1 MIARRSVLVRLLAG
15 AVLIALCSIAATAW
29 LAARSTTVAI
39 QQQQGQALAD
49 DAKIYNT
56 LVGFAATHRS
66 WSGIGKEISRL
77 AFDTGRQISLT
88 TRDRQLISG
97 QPVPATQ
104 IASAVVW
111 PLDLST
117 GLGGTPT
124 DATGQIDSRVVGPF
138 KLSDAA
144 KSRLDDVATRVLS
157 CIQNYSGGLGKITYD
172 PTGRPQIEGG
182 TQYAV
187 DQCPSAALD
196 EIDSQ
201 QAKAYSDL
209 QSRVNACLAKRGP
222 TMPIKLQAD
231 LSWTPYF
238 GVTTSQLQPGPT
250 TNPAERPSAR
260 PSVKSSAAPPLPD
273 PAAVEACMTVSRR
286 ALLTPYV
293 APPALLFVSTHS
305 EASAEFD
312 LSPANQKRIAG
323 VAAAILGITVLI
335 AAVGGIRL
343 VQPLRALT
351 KASRRMTSGDEN
363 VRVKVR
369 GVDEIGQLSLAFNEL
384 ADARAK
390 TESLRRAMVSDIAH
404 ELRTPLSNIRGWL
417 EAVEDGVAQ
426 PDATFIASLS
436 EEAALLQHILDD
448 LRDLATADAGNLR
461 IHPERVYLGL
471 LLDQVAGTFRS
482 QAEHADITLSSTTTT
497 DIELEADPVRLRQAV
512 GNLVANALRFTP
524 AGGTVQITGRIE
536 GDVTNR
542 DVGGGSGVSGSSG
555 VGGSGGSGGEVVIDV
570 TDTGA
575 GIAAEDLPKVFDRF
589 WRAEQSRNR
598 HTGGSGLGLP
608 IVRSLIEAHGGTAT
622 ATSTLDQ
629 GSTFTL
635 RLPAHPPAAE
645 RMTAPS

>member
-1 MIARRSVLVRLLAG
+1 MTARRSLLVRLLAG

-56 LVGFAATHRS
+56 LIGYAATHRT
-66 WSGIGKEISRL
+66 WSGVGKEISKL
-77 AFDTGRQISLT
+77 SHDTGRQISLT
-88 TRDRQLISG
+88 TRDREPLAG
-97 QPVPATQ
+97 QPVPANQ
-104 IASAVVW
+104 VQSATVW
-111 PLDLST
+111 PLDLSS

-124 DATGQIDSRVVGPF
+124 DAAGQIDARVLGPF
-138 KLSDAA
+138 KLADAE
-144 KSRLDDVATRVLS
+144 KTRLDGVAQRVLS
-157 CIQNYSGGLGKITYD
+157 CVQNRTSGLGKITYG
-172 PTGRPQIEGG
+172 PTGRPQIEGAPQFDLDECR
-182 TQYAV
+182 TV
-187 DQCPSAALD
+187 ALD
-196 EIDSQ
+196 DIDTQ
-201 QAKAYSDL
+201 QAKAYADL
-209 QSRVNACLAKRGP
+209 QNRVNTCLAKRGP
-222 TMPIKLQAD
+222 VTPIKIQAD
-231 LSWTPYF
+231 LSWTPF
-238 GVTTSQLQPGPT
+238 LGVTTSQLQPQASRPREE
-250 TNPAERPSAR
+250 PA
-260 PSVKSSAAPPLPD
+260 VKSSAAAPLPD
-273 PAAVEACMTVSRR
+273 SAVVEACLTASRR
-286 ALLTPYV
+286 AQLTPYV

-305 EASAEFD
+305 EASAELD

-351 KASRRMTSGDEN
+351 KASRQMTSGDEN
-363 VRVKVR
+363 VRVRVR
-369 GVDEIGQLSLAFNEL
+369 GTDEIGQLSLAFNEL

-482 QAEHADITLSSTTTT
+482 QAEHAGITLSSATIG

-524 AGGTVQITGRIE
+524 AGGSVRIE
-536 GDVTNR
+536 GRVDGT
-542 DVGGGSGVSGSSG
+542 
-555 VGGSGGSGGEVVIDV
+555 EVVIDV
-570 TDTGA
+570 SDTGA
-575 GIAAEDLPKVFDRF
+575 GIAPEDLPKVFDRF

-608 IVRSLIEAHGGTAT
+608 IVRSLIEAHGGTT
-622 ATSTLDQ
+622 SATSTLDE

-635 RLPAHPPAAE
+635 RLPLYPLYPPDE
-645 RMTAPS
+645 VRVTAS

>member
-1 MIARRSVLVRLLAG
+1 MTARRSLLVRLLAG

-66 WSGIGKEISRL
+66 WSGIGKEISEL
-77 AFDTGRQISLT
+77 ALDTGRQISLT
-88 TRDRQLISG
+88 TRDRRLISG

-104 IASAVVW
+104 IPSAVVW
-111 PLDLST
+111 PLDLSS
-117 GLGGTPT
+117 GLGGTPA
-124 DATGQIDSRVVGPF
+124 DGTGQIDSRVAGPF
-138 KLSDAA
+138 KLTDAA
-144 KSRLDDVATRVLS
+144 KSRLDGVAHRVLS
-157 CIQNYSGGLGKITYD
+157 CVQDRTGGLGKIAYD
-172 PTGRPQIEGG
+172 PTGRPRVEGAS
-182 TQYAV
+182 QYDL
-187 DQCPSAALD
+187 DQCPMDALD
-196 EIDSQ
+196 EIDDQ
-201 QAKAYSDL
+201 QAKAYTDL
-209 QSRVNACLAKRGP
+209 QTRVNACLAKRGS
-222 TMPIKLQAD
+222 TTPIKLQTD

-238 GVTTSQLQPGPT
+238 GATTGQLVP
-250 TNPAERPSAR
+250 RPSGPR
-260 PSVKSSAAPPLPD
+260 ENPSVESSAAPPPPD
-273 PAAVEACMTVSRR
+273 PTVVEACMTVSRR
-286 ALLTPYV
+286 AMLTPYV
-293 APPALLFVSTHS
+293 APAALLFVSTHS

-351 KASRRMTSGDEN
+351 KASRQMTSGDEN

-369 GVDEIGQLSLAFNEL
+369 GIDEIGQLSLAFNEL
-384 ADARAK
+384 ADARAR

-436 EEAALLQHILDD
+436 EEAVLLQHILDD

-471 LLDQVAGTFRS
+471 LLDQVAGTFRA
-482 QAEHADITLSSTTTT
+482 QAEQAGITLSSATIG

-524 AGGTVQITGRIE
+524 AGGTVRIDGRIE
-536 GDVTNR
+536 SQANGRLGGDQ
-542 DVGGGSGVSGSSG
+542 
-555 VGGSGGSGGEVVIDV
+555 VVIDV
-570 TDTGA
+570 TDTGT

-622 ATSTLDQ
+622 VTSTLDE

-635 RLPAHPPAAE
+635 RLPLHPPE
-645 RMTAPS
+645 TAPVTD

>member
-1 MIARRSVLVRLLAG
+1 MTARRSLLVRLLAG

-49 DAKIYNT
+49 DAKIYTT
-56 LVGFAATHRS
+56 LVGFAATHRG
-66 WSGIGKEISRL
+66 WSGIGKEISKL
-77 AFDTGRQISLT
+77 ALDTGRQISLT

-97 QPVPATQ
+97 QPVPSTQ
-104 IASAVVW
+104 IPSAVVW

-124 DATGQIDSRVVGPF
+124 DASGQIDSRVVGPF
-138 KLSDAA
+138 KLTEAA
-144 KSRLDDVATRVLS
+144 KARLDDVAQRVLS
-157 CIQNYSGGLGKITYD
+157 CVQDSSGGLGKITYD
-172 PTGRPQIEGG
+172 PTGRPQIEGAP
-182 TQYAV
+182 QNAV
-187 DQCPSAALD
+187 DQCPTTALD

-209 QSRVNACLAKRGP
+209 QSRVNACLAKRGAS
-222 TMPIKLQAD
+222 TPIKLQAD

-238 GVTTSQLQPGPT
+238 GVTTAQLQPGPSSR
-250 TNPAERPSAR
+250 PAERPSVR
-260 PSVKSSAAPPLPD
+260 PSAVAPPPD
-273 PAAVEACMTVSRR
+273 PAVVEACMTASRR
-286 ALLTPYV
+286 AQLTPYV

-305 EASAEFD
+305 EASAELD

-351 KASRRMTSGDEN
+351 KASRQMTSGDEN
-363 VRVKVR
+363 IRVKVR

-384 ADARAK
+384 ADARAR

-482 QAEHADITLSSTTTT
+482 QAEHADITLSSATIGE
-497 DIELEADPVRLRQAV
+497 IELEADPVRLRQAV

-524 AGGTVQITGRIE
+524 AGGSVRIEGRIE
-536 GDVTNR
+536 SQVDGRADGRVDGDQ
-542 DVGGGSGVSGSSG
+542 
-555 VGGSGGSGGEVVIDV
+555 VVIDV
-570 TDTGA
+570 IDTGA

-608 IVRSLIEAHGGTAT
+608 IVRSLIEAHGGTTT
-622 ATSTLDQ
+622 ATSKLDE

-635 RLPAHPPAAE
+635 RLPLQPPDAE
-645 RMTAPS
+645 RISAVR

>member
-1 MIARRSVLVRLLAG
+1 MTARRSLLVRLLAG

-77 AFDTGRQISLT
+77 SLDTGRQISLT
-88 TRDRQLISG
+88 TRDRRLISG

-104 IASAVVW
+104 IPSAIVW

-117 GLGGTPT
+117 GSGGTPT

-138 KLSDAA
+138 KLSGAA
-144 KSRLDDVATRVLS
+144 KSRLDDVAQRVLN
-157 CIQNYSGGLGKITYD
+157 CVQNRTGGLGKITYD
-172 PTGRPQIEGG
+172 PTGRPRIEGAQ
-182 TQYAV
+182 QYDL
-187 DQCPSAALD
+187 DQCQATALD
-196 EIDSQ
+196 EIDSH
-201 QAKAYSDL
+201 QAKAYTDL
-209 QSRVNACLAKRGP
+209 QSRVNACLVKRGS
-222 TMPIKLQAD
+222 TTPIKIQTD

-238 GVTTSQLQPGPT
+238 GVTTSQLL
-250 TNPAERPSAR
+250 PAPSRPSER
-260 PSVKSSAAPPLPD
+260 PSVKSSAAPPPPD
-273 PAAVEACMTVSRR
+273 PATVEACMTVSRR

-351 KASRRMTSGDEN
+351 KASRQMTSGDEN

-369 GVDEIGQLSLAFNEL
+369 GIDEIGQLSLAFNEL
-384 ADARAK
+384 ADARAR

-482 QAEHADITLSSTTTT
+482 QAEHADITLSSATIG

-524 AGGTVQITGRIE
+524 AGGSVRIDGRVD
-536 GDVTNR
+536 GA
-542 DVGGGSGVSGSSG
+542 
-555 VGGSGGSGGEVVIDV
+555 EVVIDV

-608 IVRSLIEAHGGTAT
+608 IVRSLIEAHGGTAG
-622 ATSTLDQ
+622 ATSTLDK

-635 RLPAHPPAAE
+635 RLPLHPPEAA
-645 RMTAPS
+645 RITTS

>member
-1 MIARRSVLVRLLAG
+1 MTARRSLLVRLLAG

-56 LVGFAATHRS
+56 LVGFAAIHRS
-66 WSGIGKEISRL
+66 WSGIGKEISKL
-77 AFDTGRQISLT
+77 GLDTGRQISLT

-97 QPVPATQ
+97 QPVPSTQ

-117 GLGGTPT
+117 GLGGTPS
-124 DATGQIDSRVVGPF
+124 DATGQIDARVLGPF
-138 KLSDAA
+138 KLTDAE
-144 KSRLDDVATRVLS
+144 KSRLDGVAQRVLKCVQDS
-157 CIQNYSGGLGKITYD
+157 SGGLGKLTYG
-172 PTGRPQIEGG
+172 PTGRPQVEGAP
-182 TQYAV
+182 QYDL
-187 DQCPSAALD
+187 DQCPTDALG
-196 EIDSQ
+196 EITAPQ
-201 QAKAYSDL
+201 LKAYTDL
-209 QSRVNACLAKRGP
+209 QNKVNACLARRGP
-222 TMPIKLQAD
+222 VAPIKLSAD
-231 LSWTPYF
+231 LTWTPSRGLISTQASRP
-238 GVTTSQLQPGPT
+238 GVVKVGT
-250 TNPAERPSAR
+250 EKPSA
-260 PSVKSSAAPPLPD
+260 VAPMPD
-273 PAAVEACMTVSRR
+273 PAAVDACMTASRR
-286 ALLTPYV
+286 AQLTPYV
-293 APPALLFVSTHS
+293 APPALLFVSTRS

-335 AAVGGIRL
+335 VAVGGIRL

-351 KASRRMTSGDEN
+351 KASRRMTSGDDN

-369 GVDEIGQLSLAFNEL
+369 GIDEIGQLSLAFNEL

-482 QAEHADITLSSTTTT
+482 QAEHAGITLSSATIG

-524 AGGTVQITGRIE
+524 AGGSVRIDGRVD
-536 GDVTNR
+536 GT
-542 DVGGGSGVSGSSG
+542 
-555 VGGSGGSGGEVVIDV
+555 EVVIDV

-622 ATSTLDQ
+622 ATSTLDE
-629 GSTFTL
+629 GSTFTV
-635 RLPAHPPAAE
+635 RLPLQPPEPAE
-645 RMTAPS
+645 D

>member
-1 MIARRSVLVRLLAG
+1 MTARRSLLVRLLAG

-56 LVGFAATHRS
+56 LVGFAATHRT
-66 WSGIGKEISRL
+66 WSGVGKEISKL
-77 AFDTGRQISLT
+77 ALDTGRQISLT

-104 IASAVVW
+104 ISSAVVW

-124 DATGQIDSRVVGPF
+124 DAAGLIDSRVLGPF
-138 KLSDAA
+138 KLTEAE
-144 KSRLDDVATRVLS
+144 KTKLDGLAHRVLTCVQDS
-157 CIQNYSGGLGKITYD
+157 SGGLGKITYG
-172 PTGRPQIEGG
+172 PTGRPQIEGAP
-182 TQYAV
+182 QYDL
-187 DQCPSAALD
+187 DQCPADVLE
-196 EIDSQ
+196 EISGRQ
-201 QAKAYSDL
+201 SKAYTDL
-209 QSRVNACLAKRGP
+209 QNRVNACLARRGP
-222 TMPIKLQAD
+222 VTPVKLSAD
-231 LSWTPYF
+231 LSWTPTRGGLISTQASGP
-238 GVTTSQLQPGPT
+238 GVVKPRV
-250 TNPAERPSAR
+250 ERPTA
-260 PSVKSSAAPPLPD
+260 VAPLPD
-273 PAAVEACMTVSRR
+273 PAAVEACMATSRR
-286 ALLTPYV
+286 AQLTPYV

-305 EASAEFD
+305 EASAELD

-351 KASRRMTSGDEN
+351 KASRQMTGGDEN

-369 GVDEIGQLSLAFNEL
+369 GIDEIGQLSLAFNEL

-426 PDATFIASLS
+426 PDAAFIASLS

-482 QAEHADITLSSTTTT
+482 QAEHADITLSSATIG

-524 AGGTVQITGRIE
+524 AGGSVRIE
-536 GDVTNR
+536 GRR
-542 DVGGGSGVSGSSG
+542 DGD
-555 VGGSGGSGGEVVIDV
+555 EVVIEV
-570 TDTGA
+570 IDTGA

-608 IVRSLIEAHGGTAT
+608 IVRSLIEAHGGTT
-622 ATSTLDQ
+622 SATSKLDE

-635 RLPAHPPAAE
+635 RLPLQPPEAE
-645 RMTAPS
+645 QITASR

>member
-1 MIARRSVLVRLLAG
+1 MTARRSLLVRLLAG

-49 DAKIYNT
+49 DAKIYTT

-66 WSGIGKEISRL
+66 WSGIGKEISKL
-77 AFDTGRQISLT
+77 ALDTGRQISLT

-97 QPVPATQ
+97 QPVPSTQ
-104 IASAVVW
+104 IPSAVVW

-124 DATGQIDSRVVGPF
+124 DATGQIDSRVLGPF
-138 KLSDAA
+138 KLTDAE
-144 KSRLDDVATRVLS
+144 KTKLDGLAHRVLACVQDS
-157 CIQNYSGGLGKITYD
+157 SGGLGKITYGL
-172 PTGRPQIEGG
+172 TGRPQIEGAP
-182 TQYAV
+182 QLDL
-187 DQCPSAALD
+187 DQCPADVLD
-196 EIDSQ
+196 EVDGR

-209 QSRVNACLAKRGP
+209 QSRVNACLTKRGP
-222 TMPIKLQAD
+222 STPIKLQAD

-238 GVTTSQLQPGPT
+238 GVTTSQLRPLPSS
-250 TNPAERPSAR
+250 PSERPR
-260 PSVKSSAAPPLPD
+260 VKSSVAPPPPD
-273 PAAVEACMTVSRR
+273 PAAVEACMTASRR
-286 ALLTPYV
+286 AQLTPYV

-351 KASRRMTSGDEN
+351 KASRQMTSGDEN

-369 GVDEIGQLSLAFNEL
+369 GIDEIGQLSLAFNEL

-482 QAEHADITLSSTTTT
+482 QAEHAGITLSSATIG

-524 AGGTVQITGRIE
+524 AGGSVRIE
-536 GDVTNR
+536 GRVDG
-542 DVGGGSGVSGSSG
+542 DQ
-555 VGGSGGSGGEVVIDV
+555 VVIDV

-608 IVRSLIEAHGGTAT
+608 IVRSLIEAHGGT
-622 ATSTLDQ
+622 TSAKSQLDE

-635 RLPAHPPAAE
+635 RLPIQPPEAE
-645 RMTAPS
+645 WGGGRL

>member
-1 MIARRSVLVRLLAG
+1 MTARRSLLVRLLAG

-49 DAKIYNT
+49 DAKIYTT

-66 WSGIGKEISRL
+66 WSGIGKEISKL
-77 AFDTGRQISLT
+77 ALDTGRQISLT

-104 IASAVVW
+104 IPSAVVW

-124 DATGQIDSRVVGPF
+124 DASGQIDSRVVGPF
-138 KLSDAA
+138 KLTDAA
-144 KSRLDDVATRVLS
+144 KAGLDGVAQRVLRCVQDNS
-157 CIQNYSGGLGKITYD
+157 NGLGKITYD
-172 PTGRPQIEGG
+172 PTGRPQIEGAP
-182 TQYAV
+182 QYAV
-187 DQCPSAALD
+187 DQCPTTALD
-196 EIDSQ
+196 EIDSRQ
-201 QAKAYSDL
+201 LKAYSDL

-222 TMPIKLQAD
+222 STPIKLQAD

-238 GVTTSQLQPGPT
+238 GVTTGQLLPAPSSG
-250 TNPAERPSAR
+250 PAER
-260 PSVKSSAAPPLPD
+260 PSVKSSPAPPPPD
-273 PAAVEACMTVSRR
+273 PAVVEACMTASRR
-286 ALLTPYV
+286 AQLTPYV

-305 EASAEFD
+305 EASAELD

-351 KASRRMTSGDEN
+351 KASRQMTSGDEN

-369 GVDEIGQLSLAFNEL
+369 GIDEIGQLSLAFNEL
-384 ADARAK
+384 ADARAR

-482 QAEHADITLSSTTTT
+482 QAEHADITLSSATIG
-497 DIELEADPVRLRQAV
+497 DIELEADPVRLRQAI

-524 AGGTVQITGRIE
+524 AGGTVRIE
-536 GDVTNR
+536 GRVEGDQ
-542 DVGGGSGVSGSSG
+542 
-555 VGGSGGSGGEVVIDV
+555 VVIDV
-570 TDTGA
+570 IDTGA

-608 IVRSLIEAHGGTAT
+608 IVRSLIEAHGGTTT
-622 ATSTLDQ
+622 ATSTLDE

-635 RLPAHPPAAE
+635 RLPLQPPAAA
-645 RMTAPS
+645 RVTTS

>member
-1 MIARRSVLVRLLAG
+1 MTARRSLLVRLLAG

-66 WSGIGKEISRL
+66 WSGIGKEISKL
-77 AFDTGRQISLT
+77 ALDTGRQISLT

-104 IASAVVW
+104 IPSATVW
-111 PLDLST
+111 PLELSA
-117 GLGGTPT
+117 GLGGTPS
-124 DATGQIDSRVVGPF
+124 DAGGQLDARVLGPF
-138 KLSDAA
+138 KLTDAEKTKLDGLA
-144 KSRLDDVATRVLS
+144 KRVLT
-157 CIQNYSGGLGKITYD
+157 CVQDRTGGLGKITYG
-172 PTGRPQIEGG
+172 PTGRPQIEGAS
-182 TQYAV
+182 QYDL
-187 DQCPSAALD
+187 DQCPTSVLD
-196 EIDSQ
+196 EVDGQ
-201 QAKAYSDL
+201 QLKAYADL
-209 QSRVNACLAKRGP
+209 QNRVNTCLSRRGP
-222 TMPIKLQAD
+222 VGLIKLSPDLTWAPYRGLVSTQA
-231 LSWTPYF
+231 
-238 GVTTSQLQPGPT
+238 GQPSVVG
-250 TNPAERPSAR
+250 PSAVK
-260 PSVKSSAAPPLPD
+260 PSAGKPSALAPLPD
-273 PAAVEACMTVSRR
+273 PTAVEACLTASRR
-286 ALLTPYV
+286 AQLTPYV

-305 EASAEFD
+305 EASAELD

-323 VAAAILGITVLI
+323 VAAAILAITVLI

-351 KASRRMTSGDEN
+351 KASRQMTGGNEN

-369 GVDEIGQLSLAFNEL
+369 GIDEIGQLSLAFNEL
-384 ADARAK
+384 ADSRAR

-426 PDATFIASLS
+426 PDQAFIASLS
-436 EEAALLQHILDD
+436 EEAALLQHIIDD

-471 LLDQVAGTFRS
+471 LLDQVAGTFLS
-482 QAEHADITLSSTTTT
+482 QAEHADISLSSATIG

-524 AGGTVQITGRIE
+524 AGGSVRIE
-536 GDVTNR
+536 GRR
-542 DVGGGSGVSGSSG
+542 DGN
-555 VGGSGGSGGEVVIDV
+555 EVVIDV
-570 TDTGA
+570 IDTGA

-608 IVRSLIEAHGGTAT
+608 IVRSLIEAHGGTT
-622 ATSTLDQ
+622 SATSTVDQ

-635 RLPAHPPAAE
+635 RLPLNPPDAV
-645 RMTAPS
+645 RVTAS